1 MNWKDGENDNFYKT
15 FGEHITSLPQSS
27 TKNHMISKERT
38 NDLDDEFADPLYSDR
53 YA

>member
-1 MNWKDGENDNFYKT
+1 METNDNFYKN

-27 TKNHMISKERT
+27 NKNHMISKERT